1 MNAMNMKWKDIKLGN
16 KLLISFG
23 TVLALMLVLA
33 IFTYT
38 GIGGIMD
45 NSAKKDDL
53 HNTMS
58 ELEERHIDH
67 LIWANNVNKLL
78 VDKDVKKLHV
88 ETDPRACKFGKWY
101 YGEGRGH
108 AEELVPELA
117 PYFNDIEDPHIRLHQ
132 SAVKIDEVFV
142 EFDRELGSKI
152 QAEKAN
158 HLVWLNQVKEGV
170 NQARAEKLDG
180 MALDPSERDFGQ
192 WMQGKQAA
200 NIVQEHPGFGT
211 LLEEIQN
218 VHLAL
223 YRGASELKSSLQG
236 NNYSRGQQILAD
248 RIAPASEELI
258 NIYDQVITWNDE
270 HVAGRLEADR
280 VYAEETLEHLDA
292 VGGIFHDIQ
301 TVFHQHLEND
311 EKILN
316 ARSASKRRA
325 IVLISLLSI
334 VLGVALA
341 YIISRAI
348 STGILKGIGLA
359 GKVSEGELDITI
371 DKEYLDRQDE
381 VGKLTNALQNMANQL
396 KTIVSNIS
404 AGADNIAGASN
415 QFSSTSQEISQGA
428 NEQASSAE
436 EISSSMEE
444 MSSNIQ
450 QNTDNAK
457 ETEKISRL
465 AAENIKHGYE
475 STRVAV
481 DSMKNIAEKISIIE
495 DIAFQTNILALNA
508 AVEAARAG
516 EHGKGFAVV
525 AAEVRKLAERSKVAA
540 EEINELSRKGV
551 SIAEKAGTELEAMV
565 PEIEK
570 TANLVQ
576 EIAAASI
583 EQNAGAD
590 QVNNAIQ
597 QLNQTTQQN
606 AASSEEMATGAEE
619 LASQADS
626 LKAQLSF
633 FKIKQLEANS
643 LNKKAVVSNIPGNTL
658 PKPKSNGGK
667 TAKESHSA
675 KPDGINIQL
684 SGNGNDEEY
693 EQF

>member
-1 MNAMNMKWKDIKLGN
+1 MNWKDIKLGN

-23 TVLALMLVLA
+23 TVLALMLILA
-33 IFTYT
+33 IFTFT
-38 GIGGIMD
+38 GIGDIMN

-53 HNTMS
+53 HYTMS
-58 ELEERHIDH
+58 ELDERHIDH
-67 LIWANNVNKLL
+67 LTWANKVNKLL
-78 VDKDVKKLHV
+78 VDKEVKELHV

-101 YGEGRGH
+101 YGEGRKH
-108 AEELVPELA
+108 TEELVPELTS
-117 PYFNDIEDPHIRLHQ
+117 YFNDIEGPHARLHQ

-152 QAEKAN
+152 HAGKAD
-158 HLVWLNQVKEGV
+158 HLVWLNQVKVKKLEGIT
-170 NQARAEKLDG
+170 
-180 MALDPSERDFGQ
+180 LDPSARDFGQ
-192 WMQGKQAA
+192 WMQSKQAV
-200 NIVQEHPGFGT
+200 NIMQEHPEFGDM
-211 LLEEIQN
+211 LKKIKN
-218 VHLAL
+218 SHDFL
-223 YRGASELKSSLQG
+223 YSNAIDMKRAI
-236 NNYSRGQQILAD
+236 NNNNQATGRQILYA
-248 RIAPASEELI
+248 RILPASEKLI
-258 NIYDQVITWNDE
+258 TIYNEMIHWNDE
-270 HVAGRLEADR
+270 HVAGRLKADR
-280 VYAEETLEHLDA
+280 VYAEETLVHLDK
-292 VGGIFHDIQ
+292 VGSIFHDIQ
-301 TVFHQHLEND
+301 TVFQEHLEKD

-316 ARSASKRRA
+316 AQSASKKRL
-325 IVLISLLSI
+325 IVLISILSI
-334 VLGVALA
+334 LIGVALA

-348 STGILKGIGLA
+348 SSGILKGIGLA
-359 GKVSEGELDITI
+359 EKVSEGELDFAI

-381 VGKLTNALQNMANQL
+381 VGKLTNALQNMANKL
-396 KTIVSNIS
+396 KTIVGNIS

-465 AAENIKHGYE
+465 AAQNIKQGYE

-508 AVEAARAG
+508 AVEAARAS

-540 EEINELSRKGV
+540 EEINDLSRNGV

-583 EQNAGAD
+583 EQNSGAD
-590 QVNNAIQ
+590 QVNSAIL

-626 LKAQLSF
+626 LKEQLKF
-633 FKIKQLEANS
+633 FKIKQS
-643 LNKKAVVSNIPGNTL
+643 GQSGRIVHKDSKAMLFNENNIRPTKQNQLSRPVQADKGN
-658 PKPKSNGGK
+658 GK
-667 TAKESHSA
+667 GK
-675 KPDGINIQL
+675 GIDIQL
-684 SGNGNDEEY
+684 SGNEKDDGY
-693 EQF
+693 EHF